1 MVPMEV
7 NFTKAIKKY
16 NTEFKKVVEISP
28 LVTLFERKN
37 GKVYIAMTKKEKV
50 IRYTEDGK
58 WFERMAFKTPLL
70 DMTLGDRVKLAGR
83 LQRVYSNNTPKAI
96 EVFLKI
102 NRTIA
107 EWDKLKGI

>member
-1 MVPMEV
+1 MEV

-50 IRYTEDGK
+50 
-58 WFERMAFKTPLL
+58 M
-70 DMTLGDRVKLAGR
+70 
-83 LQRVYSNNTPKAI
+83 
-96 EVFLKI
+96 
-102 NRTIA
+102 
-107 EWDKLKGI
+107 